1 MTVVRLFATLR
12 DARGGGL
19 VRLEREGGPLR
30 ALLVD
35 LLASRPDLRGRVLDD
50 GDRLVPY
57 VNVFVDGRDC
67 RYLDGIE
74 TVVGPDQ
81 ELYIFPPMAGGRV

>member
-12 DARGGGL
+12 DGHGGGL
-19 VRLEREGGPLR
+19 VTLEREKGPLG

-35 LLASRPDLRGRVLDD
+35 LLAVRPDLRGRVLDD
-50 GDRLVPY
+50 HDHLVPY

-67 RYLDGIE
+67 RYLDGID
-74 TVVGPDQ
+74 TLVRPGQ
-81 ELYIFPPMAGGRV
+81 ELYIFPPMAGGGV

>member
-19 VRLEREGGPLR
+19 VTLEREGGPLR

-35 LLASRPDLRGRVLDD
+35 LLAVRPDLRSRVLDERD
-50 GDRLVPY
+50 HLVPY

-67 RYLDGIE
+67 RYLDGID
-74 TVVGPDQ
+74 TRVRPGQ